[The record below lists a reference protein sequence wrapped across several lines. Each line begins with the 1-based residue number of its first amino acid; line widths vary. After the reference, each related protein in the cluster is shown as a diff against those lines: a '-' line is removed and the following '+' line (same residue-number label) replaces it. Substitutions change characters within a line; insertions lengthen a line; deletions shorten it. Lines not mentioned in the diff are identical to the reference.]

1 MAAGAALPGDLF
13 YPLKRAIER
22 VRLAIAVTLEQEAAE
37 RTRLAVRRCEEFE
50 QLAAAGDRARLGAA
64 TVALRHSLLAAR
76 MAIAS
81 ARTKGA
87 QPARVA
93 EWQAKLAAAEQEVRQ
108 FGLDDGR
115 PISTGAGRSG

>member
-1 MAAGAALPGDLF
+1 
-13 YPLKRAIER
+13 
-22 VRLAIAVTLEQEAAE
+22 
-37 RTRLAVRRCEEFE
+37 
-50 QLAAAGDRARLGAA
+50 
-64 TVALRHSLLAAR
+64 